1 MRVVLKVLSL
11 QCLWLVSSIL
21 SKSIVGLMRHVD
33 QKTQR
38 WWFSSGINKATF
50 STYICLSFISCIY
63 LIWIG
68 FSVRNT
74 VIQDKYR
81 FFPTIDKSGNH
92 QFIKQTVYKHIFRWS
107 SNYDTSQR
115 THAHFLSPIHKL
127 AISNL
132 KLIREL
138 KNCFEEKKTWSLK
151 RAQSPLLEDANYDLE
166 RNDSKNIL
174 SRCRLNLRDISTNYT
189 SNYSIRSRLSTY
201 QVYLKCY
208 FKNPCFQQ

>member
-38 WWFSSGINKATF
+38 WWFSSGINKAKF

-81 FFPTIDKSGNH
+81 FFPIIDWSGNH

-115 THAHFLSPIHKL
+115 THAHFFLSPIHKL

-138 KNCFEEKKTWSLK
+138 KNCFEEKKNMKLKACPKSIARGCKLWPWKERLEEYFEPMSFKFAWYFHKLYIKLLLTLETFYLSSLS
-151 RAQSPLLEDANYDLE
+151 QVLL
-166 RNDSKNIL
+166 
-174 SRCRLNLRDISTNYT
+174 
-189 SNYSIRSRLSTY
+189 
-201 QVYLKCY
+201 
-208 FKNPCFQQ
+208 